1 MPIDPIEVFLNEHRA
16 DLAAYRIILT
26 VFLLRLVGQNPPT
39 AREQV
44 ANLRKTVLDAAGR
57 IEADPKEQHSERM
70 KQMIAMRAEKF
81 FLELEEVVSA
91 TLDKMGLPDANN

>member
-1 MPIDPIEVFLNEHRA
+1 MPVDPIEIFLNEQRA
-16 DLAAYRIILT
+16 DLAAFRIILT

-39 AREQV
+39 AKKRV
-44 ANLRKTVLDAAGR
+44 ADLKKTVLEAVGR

-81 FLELEEVVSA
+81 FVELDAVVSEV
-91 TLDKMGLPDANN
+91 LSRMESPDAND